1 MQFYHEVDKKAFMF
15 AKETLEASQ
24 PGGHSNHVV
33 KFFVNRH
40 EQTFVIY
47 IFVNTRL
54 VMLLFAGCGC
64 LRAV

>member
-1 MQFYHEVDKKAFMF
+1 MDKKAFPF
-15 AKETLEASQ
+15 IEETLEASQ

-54 VMLLFAGCGC
+54 VMLLLAGCGC
-64 LRAV
+64 LRVV